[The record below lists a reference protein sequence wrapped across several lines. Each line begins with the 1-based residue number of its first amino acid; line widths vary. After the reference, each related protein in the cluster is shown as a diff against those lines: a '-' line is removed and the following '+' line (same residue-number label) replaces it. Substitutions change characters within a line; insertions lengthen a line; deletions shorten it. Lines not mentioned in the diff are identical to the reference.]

1 MAAKLNYNHLYYFWV
16 VAHEAHLT
24 RAAGKLCVSQSA
36 LSVQIRKLEDQLG
49 HPLFERRGRRLELT
63 EAGQM
68 TLDYADA
75 IFAAGNE
82 LLGTLREA
90 GRVSRRRLTI
100 GALATLSR
108 NLQRQFLAPVLG
120 DADVSLVLRSGS
132 LNELMQALESHNVD
146 IVLANQVPL
155 RTDTSAWT
163 VFDIEQQPVSLIGA
177 ASRDSA
183 GGDLRHLLRQH
194 PLLLPSRDSGVR
206 TGFDALA
213 VRLGVQVEIAAEVD
227 DMAMMRLLARENI
240 GVAVLPPIVV
250 RDELRDGSL
259 RELAV
264 LPGISETFS
273 AITLERRFPN
283 PLVTRL
289 LSASA
294 ATRKDGVAA
303 R

>member
-1 MAAKLNYNHLYYFWV
+1 MAGKLNYNHLYYFWV
-16 VAHEAHLT
+16 VAHEEHLT
-24 RAAGKLCVSQSA
+24 RAAEKLCVSQSA

-49 HPLFERRGRRLELT
+49 HALFERRGRRLELT
-63 EAGQM
+63 EAGQL

-75 IFAAGNE
+75 IFAAGSE

-90 GRVSRRRLTI
+90 GRVSRRSLTI

-108 NLQRQFLAPVLG
+108 NLQRQFLAPVIG
-120 DADVSLVLRSGS
+120 DADISLVLRSGS
-132 LNELMQALESHNVD
+132 LNELMHALETHNVD

-155 RTDTSAWT
+155 RSDTSAWT
-163 VFDIEQQPVSLIGA
+163 VFEIEQQPVSLIGA
-177 ASRDSA
+177 ASREGE
-183 GGDLRHLLRQH
+183 GGTLKALLTQH

-206 TGFDALA
+206 TGFDALT
-213 VRLGVQVEIAAEVD
+213 VKLGVQVEIAAEVD

-283 PLVTRL
+283 PLITRL
-289 LSASA
+289 LA
-294 ATRKDGVAA
+294 AHGVT
-303 R
+303 